1 MEKSDLEQKK
11 KQLYLE
17 HQLLKD
23 KLKVQESIDT
33 VKEYLLD
40 KEQLINNQNCQD
52 YISKLEIGEDG
63 TVFEKSSPDNKK
75 HYGLSYLVNCALT
88 LKYLGIENKLGIGLT
103 ITFKELSAYLENA
116 QLILSENRK
125 YEKDSLVEN
134 AYGLE
139 IYRNPKNIQIL
150 TKEEN
155 EELEDALY
163 KSEKNYTLNNVLDKY
178 NVNRSIIYRIKYPR
192 QDSTIMVVSNDVP
205 KLNFV
210 NPETLSA
217 REKEA
222 FFGETA
228 QKILN
233 VKIDSLNYQTSSNKL
248 LSKKIN

>member
-11 KQLYLE
+11 KQLCLE

-23 KLKVQESIDT
+23 KLKAQESIDT

-40 KEQLINNQNCQD
+40 KEQLINNLNCQD

-63 TVFEKSSPDNKK
+63 TVFDGSSSEKIKY
-75 HYGLSYLVNCALT
+75 YGLAYLFDCAFT
-88 LKYLGIENKLGIGLT
+88 LKYLGIENKLGTGLT
-103 ITFKELSAYLENA
+103 ITFKELTSYLENA
-116 QLILSENRK
+116 QLILSDNRK
-125 YEKDSLVEN
+125 YEKDYLVEN
-134 AYGLE
+134 PYGLE
-139 IYRNPKNIQIL
+139 IYKNPKNIQIL
-150 TKEEN
+150 TQEEN
-155 EELEDALY
+155 VELEDALY

-205 KLNFV
+205 KLNFAD
-210 NPETLSA
+210 PETLSS

-222 FFGETA
+222 FFGATA

-233 VKIDSLNYQTSSNKL
+233 VKIDSLDYQTSSNKL
-248 LSKKIN
+248 LSKKD